1 MFEFPLYSFPIKR
14 FILAIS
20 LFFGLASSSLA
31 QENFLIESKLRSM
44 QADTLL
50 PSNLLMERTVVM
62 VYAPYYE
69 GQSANE
75 WNEVAKKV
83 HGYLKKAGIDAVAY
97 YNMYEIFAGGDVSRA
112 FARDLSKR
120 NIQNMIIVEW
130 KPYLAGNER
139 FRLMVT
145 SFSGDENF
153 ISLGQKGWIRQG
165 AEPESVSQQLYL
177 ASRSSGLSF
186 SNYLIIDQPEFFRG
200 TQVFSGKRYELFWSD
215 LRIDKL
221 AIPRF
226 PLADSTQNSP
236 LVAEVN
242 QAVRQENLL
251 LDSLISATYPFQG
264 ILTTSSDIEV
274 LKKEGFQY
282 ILLYVS
288 GPGRSV
294 RELLEYKKVPG
305 ETHYISQILDGPNKG
320 LKRLP
325 AEAPVY
331 KFYIKQ
337 LYSGNVYLGSVW
349 DADTDWEQALSH
361 FIQNMRVE
369 LKVDQ

>member
-1 MFEFPLYSFPIKR
+1 MPHIPLHHSPFKHLSLVI
-14 FILAIS
+14 I
-20 LFFGLASSSLA
+20 LFFGLLFQVSA

-44 QADTLL
+44 QSDTLL
-50 PSNLLMERTVVM
+50 PVNLLMERTVVM

-75 WNEVAKKV
+75 WKEVAKKV
-83 HGYLKKAGIDAVAY
+83 HGYLKKAGVDAVAY
-97 YNMYEIFAGGDVSRA
+97 YNMYEIFAGGDVSRG

-120 NIQNMIIVEW
+120 AIQNMIVIEW
-130 KPYLAGNER
+130 KPYLAENR

-153 ISLGQKGWIRQG
+153 ITLGQKGWIREG
-165 AEPESVSQQLYL
+165 NEVESVSQQLYL
-177 ASRSSGLSF
+177 ACKTSGLSF
-186 SNYLIIDQPEFFRG
+186 ANYLIIDQPEFFKG

-221 AIPRF
+221 AIPQF
-226 PLADSTQNSP
+226 PLADTTLSSP

-242 QAVRQENLL
+242 ALIKQENQK
-251 LDSLISATYPFQG
+251 LDSIIRTTYPFQG
-264 ILTTSSDIEV
+264 VLTSSSDIEV

-282 ILLYVS
+282 MLLYVS

-294 RELLEYKKVPG
+294 RDLLEYKQVPG
-305 ETHYISQILDGPNKG
+305 ETHYISQVLGGPDKG

-349 DADTDWEQALSH
+349 DADTHWEQALSH
-361 FIQNMRVE
+361 FIQNMRTE
-369 LKVDQ
+369 LKVE